1 MTTVDGPLSVDLDSL
16 QRGGTALARV
26 AGTLAERWSQF
37 SSQVEAMGDIFG
49 DDDVGSLIG
58 VSYQAAHQVADE
70 SFRSVIDSLGWFGG
84 GLAFMGRRYAETEQ
98 QIADRF
104 TRLGG

>member
-1 MTTVDGPLSVDLDSL
+1 MDETLNVDLDSL
-16 QRGGTALARV
+16 DRGGEALFRV
-26 AGTLAERWSQF
+26 AETLSARWSEL
-37 SSQVEAMGDIFG
+37 SGQVQAMGDIFG

-70 SFRSVIDSLGWFGG
+70 SFRSVIDSLAGFGS
-84 GLAFMGRRYAETEQ
+84 GLALMAKRYADTER

-104 TRLGG
+104 GRLSG

>member
-1 MTTVDGPLSVDLDSL
+1 MTTMDGQLSVDLDSL
-16 QRGGTALARV
+16 QHGSAELSRV
-26 AGTLAERWSQF
+26 AETLGQRWSELCG
-37 SSQVEAMGDIFG
+37 QVEAMGDIFG

-70 SFRSVIDSLGWFGG
+70 SFRSVVDSLGWFGG
-84 GLAFMGRRYAETEQ
+84 GLALMGRRYAEIEQ

-104 TRLGG
+104 AQLGG